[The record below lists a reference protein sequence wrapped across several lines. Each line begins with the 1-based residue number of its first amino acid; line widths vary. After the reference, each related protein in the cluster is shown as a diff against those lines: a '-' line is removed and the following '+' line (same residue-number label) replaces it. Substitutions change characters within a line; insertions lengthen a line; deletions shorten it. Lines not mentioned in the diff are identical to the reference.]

1 MSKSGITSFVLGD
14 SVVFEGR
21 RMSLPYGHEI
31 LESVLERKNISKC
44 SSIQP
49 EREGVVEKVGKY
61 FFLPGGEVGA
71 VGGGF
76 KGEEDVALV
85 QRPQLG
91 DRHPRSVEQVPRME
105 EQGVELSHG
114 GKEAAVGRDDAVLFR
129 TVCERRGAFSKVPT
143 AWGGVVWP
151 PGGVVQDCSGFY
163 PGSADVED
171 AFLQQYF
178 RRVWQLG
185 EKDEKREA
193 GDSGEEDHLGESGQH

>member
-1 MSKSGITSFVLGD
+1 MT
-14 SVVFEGR
+14 
-21 RMSLPYGHEI
+21 LPYGHEI

-49 EREGVVEKVGKY
+49 EREGVVEEVGKY

-71 VGGGF
+71 VRCGF

-91 DRHPRSVEQVPRME
+91 DRHPSPVEQVPRME
-105 EQGVELSHG
+105 EQGVELGHR
-114 GKEAAVGRDDAVLFR
+114 GKEAAVGRDDAVLLR

-143 AWGGVVWP
+143 TWGGVVWP

-163 PGSADVED
+163 TGSADVED

-178 RRVWQLG
+178 RRVRQPGG
-185 EKDEKREA
+185 EDEEREA